1 MFGIVQFPL
10 FLLAVTVLNL
20 TPGPDIAYVAG
31 QSVAHGRR
39 AGLLSAL
46 GVSFGGCAHTI
57 ACALGLTAL
66 LAASPGAFNAIKWIG
81 AAYLMWLGV
90 RTLWPAVQSAVR
102 SGAPGGKELAPPKL
116 SRGALLFRGFVT
128 NASNPKVLLFYVAF
142 FPQFVATD
150 NPHKTLAFLV
160 LGAVFVLLGLANDC
174 VVAWIASTAA
184 RAVRG
189 QPVVRRWIDRVV
201 GASFIGLGVRLALTK
216 R

>member
-1 MFGIVQFPL
+1 MLGIVQFPL

-31 QSVAHGRR
+31 QSIAHGRR

-57 ACALGLTAL
+57 ACAVGLTAL
-66 LAASPGAFNAIKWIG
+66 LAASPGAFNAVKWVG
-81 AAYLMWLGV
+81 AAYLTWLGLRMV
-90 RTLWPAVQSAVR
+90 WPAAQAAITAGEAPAV
-102 SGAPGGKELAPPKL
+102 PPL

-142 FPQFVATD
+142 FPQFVAAD
-150 NPHKTLAFLV
+150 SPHKTLAFLL

-174 VVAWIASTAA
+174 VVAWVAATAA

-189 QPVVRRWIDRVV
+189 QPVVRRWIDRVI
-201 GASFIGLGVRLALTK
+201 GAGFIGLGVRLALTK